1 MTVILAG
8 DLNNQ
13 PDYARLDKWY
23 SSSLNTPYN
32 SANYGSYR
40 ELDDTDTRCAG
51 YGEVTVDNGDNGGPC
66 GLGRKIDFIFVR
78 ENRLV
83 GSYPGDSLPISTVC
97 DGYCSDHRI
106 VIGAATVDV
115 NL

>member
-23 SSSLNTPYN
+23 SSSPNTPYN

-51 YGEVTVDNGDNGGPC
+51 YGEVTVDNGGPC
-66 GLGRKIDFIFVR
+66 GLGRKMTSS
-78 ENRLV
+78 
-83 GSYPGDSLPISTVC
+83 SYERIALPGRTPVTRSPSPPCVT
-97 DGYCSDHRI
+97 
-106 VIGAATVDV
+106 ATVPTIGS
-115 NL
+115 